1 MPEIPFIETLITT
14 LAPRVIGRTLRRI
27 EVRSPSVLKSVD
39 PPLSAAQGE
48 TIETLRRRGK
58 LLLFGLTGGLV
69 LIVHLKRDGRL
80 TVTPSGKRPS
90 RDVAVSL
97 GLDDRNDLRLI
108 EIGPKKR
115 AGLWLRRAAEVE
127 SVEPVA
133 GLGIEP
139 LSEAFTPEA
148 LAALLDQAGM
158 QLKRFLGAQRYLAGV
173 GNAYGDEI
181 LWEARLSPFAPTQT
195 LRQEER
201 TRLFA
206 AIQDVLNRSVREH
219 RAHFGDELPMREPP
233 ALLRVHRKAGEPC
246 PRCGTPVAAV
256 YYSEKETYY
265 CPICQTRGKV
275 YADRRLS
282 RLLR

>member
-1 MPEIPFIETLITT
+1 MPEIPFIETLIAN
-14 LAPRVIGRTLRRI
+14 LIPRVTGRTLRGI
-27 EVRSPSVLKSVD
+27 QVRSPSVVKSVD

-48 TIETLRRRGK
+48 TIESLRRRGK
-58 LLLFGLTGGLV
+58 LLLFGLTGDLV

-80 TVTPSGKRPS
+80 TLTPVRQRPT
-90 RDVAVSL
+90 RDVAVVL
-97 GLDDRNDLRLI
+97 ALHDGTDLRLI

-115 AGLWLRRAAEVE
+115 AGLWLRRSAEVE
-127 SVEPVA
+127 STEPVA
-133 GLGIEP
+133 GLGLEP
-139 LSEAFTPEA
+139 LSEEFTPEA
-148 LAALLDQAGM
+148 LGAMLVRAGM

-181 LWEARLSPFAPTQT
+181 LWEAHLSPFAATQT
-195 LRQEER
+195 LSPEER
-201 TRLFA
+201 ARLFA
-206 AIQDVLNRSVREH
+206 AIREVLIRSVREH
-219 RAHFGDELPMREPP
+219 RAHFGDDLPMREPP

-265 CPICQTRGKV
+265 CPTCQTRGKV